1 MSGDPSSLAVG
12 FQIECQQVFLASPK
26 CRTIQESRI
35 QAKGTHSKENTVQLI
50 GGRKDRARDGY
61 TAPQTLEVSQSQ
73 FRGHLTRRV
82 GNENARSK
90 QGSILYIRGA
100 IKNLKS
106 SERFISAGNTWTAER
121 AQQRRADT
129 SAEGTEALASSLIRV
144 L

>member
-1 MSGDPSSLAVG
+1 M
-12 FQIECQQVFLASPK
+12 
-26 CRTIQESRI
+26 
-35 QAKGTHSKENTVQLI
+35 
-50 GGRKDRARDGY
+50 
-61 TAPQTLEVSQSQ
+61 
-73 FRGHLTRRV
+73 

-129 SAEGTEALASSLIRV
+129 GAEGTEALASSLIRELGRESV
-144 L
+144 GLDEAGRAKRNEEM